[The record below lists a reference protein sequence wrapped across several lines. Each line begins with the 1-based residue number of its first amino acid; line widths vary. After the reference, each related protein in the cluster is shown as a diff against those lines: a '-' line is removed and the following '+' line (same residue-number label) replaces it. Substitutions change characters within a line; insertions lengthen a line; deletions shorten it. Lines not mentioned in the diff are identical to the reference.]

1 MVCLYGPYEKAKA
14 ETEIRMPRKRTTG
27 IKIIFNNF
35 ILIPVKR
42 TVTGIISIVTTTAT
56 YLEYRIGCENK
67 EIIIAIVR
75 VPIKINN
82 DNHRAMRYS
91 ANDFLKLNN
100 IDKTIRA
107 YIKIDKYLEYGVVQ
121 NCSVN
126 GIVKQETIVG
136 RLTSG
141 AQKALCTLL
150 TWTINM
156 ESHGRNR
163 MEDIINT
170 IR

>member
-1 MVCLYGPYEKAKA
+1 M
-14 ETEIRMPRKRTTG
+14 
-27 IKIIFNNF
+27 
-35 ILIPVKR
+35 
-42 TVTGIISIVTTTAT
+42 TAT
-56 YLEYRIGCENK
+56 YLEYRTGWENK
-67 EIIIAIVR
+67 EIIIAIIK

-82 DNHRAMRYS
+82 DNHRANRYS
-91 ANDFLKLNN
+91 ENDFLKLNT
-100 IDKTIRA
+100 IVKTIRA
-107 YIKIDKYLEYGVVQ
+107 YIKMVKYLEKGVVQ

-126 GIVKQETIVG
+126 GIAKQETIVG

-141 AQKALCTLL
+141 AQKALCTLF

-163 MEDIINT
+163 MDAIINT